1 MSLLKSSS
9 KVLAQTIKLYL
20 YFRNQGRIVK
30 EEVKP
35 HPVLSRLYR
44 GSQQQTLT
52 FDSNLVPMLCPPQ
65 PWCSTKSG
73 GYLLAKSD
81 LIRLPQQAMQ
91 QLDRIE
97 KANMQVILNI
107 WIH

>member
-1 MSLLKSSS
+1 M
-9 KVLAQTIKLYL
+9 YFFN
-20 YFRNQGRIVK
+20 FRNQGRIVK

-52 FDSNLVPMLCPPQ
+52 FETNLVPMLCPPK
-65 PWCSTKSG
+65 PWCSTKTG

-81 LIRLPQQAMQ
+81 LIRLPQQALQ
-91 QLDRIE
+91 QLDRIA
-97 KANMQVILNI
+97 KANEQVINNN
-107 WIH
+107 